1 MQKALAFGERFLHN
15 ARMRTHTDIIRAAGV
30 QTVCD
35 LTGKPYS
42 SVASW
47 GQRNSIPSE
56 YWAALIGAGHATADE
71 LIVAAAQKAA

>member
-1 MQKALAFGERFLHN
+1 
-15 ARMRTHTDIIRAAGV
+15 MRTHADIIRAAGV
-30 QTVCD
+30 QTICD
-35 LTGKPYS
+35 LTGKPAS
-42 SVASW
+42 TVSSW